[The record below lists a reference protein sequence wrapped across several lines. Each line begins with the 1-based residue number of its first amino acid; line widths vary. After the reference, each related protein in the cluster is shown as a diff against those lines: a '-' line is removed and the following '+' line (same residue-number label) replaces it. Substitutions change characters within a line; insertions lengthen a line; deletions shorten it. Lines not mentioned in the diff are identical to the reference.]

1 MSEQPPKPTDPAGH
15 PHPPDWSASD
25 SVLESE
31 IRDEM
36 RRIARDEQRLAAD
49 ERKIR
54 IDWWMALGA
63 LILAGLAITALVLGV
78 IALNRDIEAV
88 AKAGPKE
95 NSVGTS
101 AIQNGAV
108 TAPKLAAGAVGTAAL
123 RPKGV
128 TAAKVA
134 DNSLTGAQINESTL
148 GQVPT
153 ADNSLTGA
161 QINESTLGQVPT
173 AANALKLGGIA
184 PAAFVSGVKIV
195 QAATDQTSAALKGP
209 TVATC
214 PSGSRVVGGGAEV
227 QGASNVALSESAP
240 SGTSA
245 WTAIAGSQGGSTPSW
260 KLIVYA
266 ICATGGS

>member
-1 MSEQPPKPTDPAGH
+1 MSDQPPASTDPAGH
-15 PHPPDWSASD
+15 PRPPDWSASD

-31 IRDEM
+31 IADEM
-36 RRIARDEQRLAAD
+36 RRIARDEQRIAAD

-54 IDWWMALGA
+54 VDWWMALGA
-63 LILAGLAITALVLGV
+63 LILAGLAIVAITLSV

-88 AKAGPKE
+88 AKAAPKD

-101 AIQNGAV
+101 AIQKGAV
-108 TAPKLAAGAVGTAAL
+108 TAPKLAAGAVGTSAIQKGAVTAPKLAAEAVGTAAL
-123 RPKGV
+123 AGKGV

-134 DNSLTGAQINESTL
+134 DNSLTGAQINES
-148 GQVPT
+148 
-153 ADNSLTGA
+153 A
-161 QINESTLGQVPT
+161 LGQVPT
-173 AANALKLGGIA
+173 AANALRLGGIA
-184 PAAFVSGVKIV
+184 PVAFVSGVKIV

-209 TVATC
+209 TAANC

-227 QGASNVALSESAP
+227 QGTSNVALIESAP
-240 SGTSA
+240 SGTSG
-245 WTAIAGSQGGSTPSW
+245 WTAIAGSRGGSTPSW

>member
-1 MSEQPPKPTDPAGH
+1 MSEQPPEPTAPAGH
-15 PHPPDWSASD
+15 PHPPDWSAAD
-25 SVLESE
+25 SILESE

-36 RRIARDEQRLAAD
+36 RRIARDEQRIAAD

-54 IDWWMALGA
+54 IDWWMALGG
-63 LILAGLAITALVLGV
+63 LILAGLAI
-78 IALNRDIEAV
+78 DAV
-88 AKAGPKE
+88 AKAEPKE

-101 AIQNGAV
+101 AIKNGAV
-108 TAPKLAAGAVGTAAL
+108 TAPKLAAGAVGTAA
-123 RPKGV
+123 PGAKGV

-148 GQVPT
+148 R
-153 ADNSLTGA
+153 
-161 QINESTLGQVPT
+161 QVPT
-173 AANALKLGGIA
+173 AANALKLGGLA
-184 PAAFVSGVKIV
+184 PAAFVTGVKIV
-195 QAATDQTSAALKGP
+195 QAATDRTSAALKGP

-227 QGASNVALSESAP
+227 QGASNVALIESAP

-260 KLIVYA
+260 RLVVYA
-266 ICATGGS
+266 ICVSGGS